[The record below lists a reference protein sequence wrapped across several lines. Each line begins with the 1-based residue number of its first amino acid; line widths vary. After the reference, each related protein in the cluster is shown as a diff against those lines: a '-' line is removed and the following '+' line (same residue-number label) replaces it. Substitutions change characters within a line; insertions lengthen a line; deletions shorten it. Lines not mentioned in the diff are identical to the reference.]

1 VWVFIPKDFMDIAS
15 NAAVR
20 QSLSRLRK
28 QRDLFGVI
36 VRAMQVQEAI
46 IEKDFWVC
54 WVLDYLF
61 EPARKVGR
69 S

>member
-54 WVLDYLF
+54 WVLDHLF